1 MGEIFGM
8 RNAGYEAMTPNTMGE
23 SLQPDRPGN
32 QSVETIDRGLVTAA
46 YLVVWIAFF
55 ITQRIFAGLH
65 RMPSGVVVALVTL
78 ALVMRLAETF
88 YFRRGSKPV
97 PARVERSVAVFS
109 ISSTLVLALLLA
121 IASREP
127 DSPYFGMLMV
137 PILETAVY
145 FSLRATIL
153 VAATS
158 SMFSIFWVFYSG
170 HFQPPFAM
178 GEMMESATLVL
189 VFFIVGSLVW
199 LLMNRIRMRT
209 NELARKME
217 DLERTRH
224 SLVEEE
230 KLAAVGKLASSVA
243 HEIRNPVAIISGAL
257 EAAES
262 ANFGAAEREEMS
274 RVAMVE
280 ARRLEKLASDFL
292 SYAHISSQPFEPLNL
307 GTLAGYVEAVVRVQ
321 AIGKRLHV
329 NLRMDSA
336 ELCIVQ
342 GNEGQ
347 LQQVLLNLMRN
358 AVDAAPE
365 GSTIGIQVHPCEAGE
380 AVITIQNEGPAIPD
394 SVVARIFEPFFTNKA
409 NGTGLGLAIARRI
422 VEHHKGQLL
431 LERNEADHIVFRF
444 TLPAVQQPQHESS
457 VVA

>member
-1 MGEIFGM
+1 MIPD
-8 RNAGYEAMTPNTMGE
+8 AMGE
-23 SLQPDRPGN
+23 SVQPDRRGN
-32 QSVETIDRGLVTAA
+32 QTLETIDRSLVTAT
-46 YLVVWIAFF
+46 YLVVWVAFF
-55 ITQRIFAGLH
+55 VTQRIFAGLH
-65 RMPSGVVVALVTL
+65 RMPSEVVVALVTL
-78 ALVMRLAETF
+78 AMLMRLAELL
-88 YFRRGSKPV
+88 YFRRGSKRIS
-97 PARVERSVAVFS
+97 ARVECGIAFFS

-121 IASREP
+121 IASQEP

-145 FSLRATIL
+145 FSLRSTVL

-158 SMFSIFWVFYSG
+158 SAFSIFWVFYSG
-170 HFQPPFAM
+170 HFRPPFAM

-199 LLMNRIRMRT
+199 FLMNRIRMRT
-209 NELARKME
+209 YELSRKME
-217 DLERTRH
+217 DLERTRYR
-224 SLVEEE
+224 LVEEE

-262 ANFGAAEREEMS
+262 ATFGEAEREEMS

-292 SYAHISSQPFEPLNL
+292 SYAQISSEPFEPLDL

-321 AIGKRLHV
+321 AMSKRLRV
-329 NLRMDSA
+329 NLRMDTV
-336 ELCIVQ
+336 ELCIVR

-365 GSTIGIQVHPCEAGE
+365 GSTIGVQVHPCEAGE
-380 AVITIQNEGPAIPD
+380 AVITIENEGQAIPD
-394 SVVARIFEPFFTNKA
+394 SVVPRIFEPFFTNKA

-422 VEHHKGQLL
+422 VERHKGQLL
-431 LERNEADHIVFRF
+431 LVRNEADHIVFQL
-444 TLPAVQQPQHESS
+444 TLPAVQQPQHASS